1 MAGTAGGSQDTQCH
15 PPTHPGKW
23 FPSENQLLTKQS
35 FIHPNSSALHG
46 KYLPS
51 ERGPSHKQRGGAGP
65 GVRAEAQTGSRAA
78 VLALRGPTL
87 DQDGHRTDTRHP
99 QHLEELPWAEVTQGQ
114 GCPHQLQH
122 GDWGSCR
129 TRELLG
135 ASCCCPQAARDEARG
150 SCVVLGRPPVNTWS
164 AGLR

>member
-1 MAGTAGGSQDTQCH
+1 M
-15 PPTHPGKW
+15 
-23 FPSENQLLTKQS
+23 
-35 FIHPNSSALHG
+35 
-46 KYLPS
+46 
-51 ERGPSHKQRGGAGP
+51 
-65 GVRAEAQTGSRAA
+65 
-78 VLALRGPTL
+78 

-99 QHLEELPWAEVTQGQ
+99 QHSEELPWAEVTQGQ

-150 SCVVLGRPPVNTWS
+150 SCVGT
-164 AGLR
+164 GLRETPCEYTEHRAQVIHP